1 MLVENFKIIWRKK
14 LPENFK
20 IIWVNK
26 TWLEGDYIKG
36 GFQKYPNKSDLIR
49 RSRC

>member
-14 LPENFK
+14 LPDIFK
-20 IIWVNK
+20 IIWENK

-36 GFQKYPNKSDLIR
+36 GFQKNPNKWNLIK